1 MTVAADPRPDPA
13 EHRDSQSVRHHLANP
28 PAVGLLLAAVL
39 MVVAPLVPEALSWNV
54 HMNSWPPLHAE
65 WAPRLGPG
73 TIPSILLAVLGVSLA
88 ARLAHAASWPHLLL
102 GVYAAGMAWMVSLA
116 MVDGPDG
123 IGVILDTGYEYLN
136 TARTIDSW
144 ADVSTLLHEYIDR
157 IPYIPPGNWPTH
169 LAGHPPGAVLFFVL
183 LVALGLGSGLAAG
196 WVVIVVAATTP
207 VAALATLRTLGAED
221 KARIAAPFLVLGPA
235 AIWMAVS
242 ADAMF
247 AAVAAWGLCSLA
259 VAATRTSG
267 AATAGWGV
275 LSGLLLG
282 YCVMLSYGL
291 PLLGFVALAVLLIA
305 RNFRPLLWAVGAA
318 LAVVLTFWAAG
329 FAWWEALPVVHE
341 RQYRGVARNRP
352 QVYYLWGNLA
362 ALSYSAGPIVL
373 AGVAT
378 ALARRW
384 SSWRET
390 VRGHDSTRVVV
401 LLTAA
406 AVAMVVAANVSGAS
420 KGEVERIWL
429 PFVPWL
435 LVGAALLPQRW
446 RRIALAIQVAVAVAV
461 QHVLLT
467 GW

>member
-1 MTVAADPRPDPA
+1 MT
-13 EHRDSQSVRHHLANP
+13 
-28 PAVGLLLAAVL
+28 
-39 MVVAPLVPEALSWNV
+39 
-54 HMNSWPPLHAE
+54 
-65 WAPRLGPG
+65 
-73 TIPSILLAVLGVSLA
+73 
-88 ARLAHAASWPHLLL
+88 RLAHAASWPHLLL

-207 VAALATLRTLGAED
+207 VAVLITLRTLGAED

-259 VAATRTSG
+259 VAATRTSA

-378 ALARRW
+378 ALGRRW

-435 LVGAALLPQRW
+435 LVGAALLPHRW
-446 RRIALAIQVAVAVAV
+446 RRIALALQVAVALAV